1 MLHSDPEDP
10 GSGPALSRRRVLQV
24 GAAVA
29 LAGGSVGDAAA
40 SVGTAVQSG
49 ERPSLSWQQ
58 DLGTPLDT
66 RVRIFDDHN
75 VAVVFTDPLADAE
88 SRVFAFDVLSG
99 DPLWDKPFETTPWM
113 QTHDGILYHSN
124 RGPLAAVDPRTG
136 ERQWAVRGDFE
147 QPAALEGPYAAFSG
161 DVLRATVVD
170 LTEGTVAWRPSRAT
184 LTEVLSLVN
193 GTVVL
198 AGDSELAA
206 FDVASGDRLW
216 RLADFPDDKFGLSI
230 VSSWPYCFVTS
241 VDPAVTEAIDLREGT
256 RLWRR
261 NVERYPLYF
270 ETSDREL
277 VLTMD
282 NGTVRRLNPTSGQ
295 AVWSQS
301 LTDGQVYLYFVN
313 GGLAVPIAK
322 DRIWGLS
329 VADGSVKWDLQLDSA
344 FPLVTREA
352 GRLYAAGTSIRGI
365 DPSGNT
371 SWTEEV
377 AGGESLY
384 PAASGDRL
392 VAAAGTTV
400 YGYKLDG
407 SSSEPGSVT
416 VSLASG
422 SREIQVDETV
432 SLEVVIVGADTGV
445 SAYELTIESAA
456 PEVVELVGYE
466 LTRESDLTDVV
477 LAEDGSTVDFDVEMG
492 DNAYEPGDVTVVTIT
507 AAGRQEGEVSLGV
520 TVSEVVDAEEP
531 LASYDIEGTR
541 GADVTVVEE
550 GGPPPI
556 EGDDPPQDLN
566 GDGLYEDIDGDS
578 EFTIGDVQRFF
589 QNRDA
594 EVIQDNAEFFNFSG
608 TDPGEVTISDVQ
620 ALFLQFVEDDES
632 GGAVL
637 GIEDPTEL
645 TPEELAAILA
655 EG

>member
-29 LAGGSVGDAAA
+29 LAGGSVGDAVA

-49 ERPSLSWQQ
+49 EQPSLSWQQ
-58 DLGTPLDT
+58 ELGTPLDT

-136 ERQWAVRGDFE
+136 ERQWAVRGNFE
-147 QPAALEGPYAAFSG
+147 QLAAFEGPYAAFSG

-170 LTEGTVAWRPSRAT
+170 LSEGTVAWRPSSAS

-216 RLADFPDDKFGLSI
+216 RLTDFPDDKFGLSI

-295 AVWSQS
+295 VVWSES
-301 LTDGQVYLYFVN
+301 LTDKQVYLYFVD
-313 GGLAVPIAK
+313 GELAVPVAN

-329 VADGSVKWDLQLDSA
+329 VADGSVRWDLQLDSA

-365 DPSGNT
+365 DSSGNT

-377 AGGESLY
+377 AGEDSLY

-392 VAAAGTTV
+392 VAASGTTV
-400 YGYKLDG
+400 YGYKVDD
-407 SSSEPGSVT
+407 SSPGPSVT
-416 VSLASG
+416 VSLAPS
-422 SREIQVDETV
+422 SQEIQLDETG
-432 SLEVVIVGADTGV
+432 SFDVVIAGADTGV
-445 SAYELTIESAA
+445 SAYELTVESAA
-456 PEVVELVGYE
+456 PDVLELVDYQ
-466 LTRESDLTDVV
+466 LTRESGLTDIV
-477 LAEDGSTVDFDVEMG
+477 LAEDGSTVEFNVAMG
-492 DNAYEPGDVTVVTIT
+492 DNAYEPGDVTVASVTV
-507 AAGRQEGEVSLGV
+507 AGRQAAAASLGV
-520 TVSEVVDAEEP
+520 TVDEVVDAEEP
-531 LASYDIEGTR
+531 LTAYGIEGTQ
-541 GADVTVVEE
+541 GANATVVEE
-550 GGPPPI
+550 VGPPPI
-556 EGDDPPQDLN
+556 EGDDPPQDPD
-566 GDGLYEDIDGDS
+566 GDELYEDIDGNG
-578 EFTIGDVQRFF
+578 EFSIADVQRFF

-594 EVIQDNAEFFNFSG
+594 DVVQNNAEFFNFSG
-608 TDPGEVTISDVQ
+608 NDPDEVTVADVQ
-620 ALFLQFVEDDES
+620 ALFLQFVEDNETAS
-632 GGAVL
+632 ASL
-637 GIEDPTEL
+637 GVEDPTEL
-645 TPEELAAILA
+645 SPEELAAILA
-655 EG
+655 DG